1 MRNGGFELHPLA
13 LGPAA
18 QAALLA
24 EVIAGQVA
32 APPIRQT
39 TPWGKPMSV
48 DQTSFGALGWT
59 SDRAGYRYEPL
70 HPATGRPWPNIPAM
84 LLELWARYAEW
95 EAPPDSCLVNL
106 YGPGARMGLHRDLD
120 EADLGAPVLSVSL
133 GDAAIF
139 RLGGRERGDPTTSV
153 KLNSGDVCLLKGE
166 ARQAYHGIDRV
177 LTGSSGLVPGGGRI
191 NLTLRRAGLS
201 R

>member
-13 LGPAA
+13 LAAPA

-24 EVIAGQVA
+24 ELQAGFA
-32 APPIRQT
+32 LAPPIRQI

-48 DQTSFGALGWT
+48 QQTSFGALGWT
-59 SDRAGYRYEPL
+59 SDRKGYRYEPL
-70 HPATGRPWPNIPAM
+70 HPATGRPWPETPAV
-84 LLELWARYAEW
+84 LLELWARYAGW
-95 EAPPDSCLVNL
+95 PTPPDSCLVNI
-106 YGPGARMGLHRDLD
+106 YGPEAKMGQHRDAD

-133 GDAAIF
+133 GDTAVF
-139 RLGGRERGDPTTSV
+139 RLGGRERSDPTTTV

-177 LTGSSGLVPGGGRI
+177 LTGSSGLIPGGGRI
-191 NLTLRRAGLS
+191 NLTLRRAAL
-201 R
+201 